1 QARNTSRTS
10 TTETSRND
18 TPTPT
23 SHDLERSDSGPD
35 QTPRHD
41 TPGGPITGNRV
52 VPCSWQKTAQSG
64 PMIMAGDTTTG
75 TRPGAPG
82 GGCRLPRPTPAQ
94 PGQIRPGT
102 IPGGLRRFP
111 PGITDHFPSLV
122 RRLTE
127 GWRFPCL
134 RRVSQYRSGVV
145 AAAGW

>member
-1 QARNTSRTS
+1 MIIPAGTSPDREALANRTRPGRAGGAHRA
-10 TTETSRND
+10 TRDGNATVTSAIRHPSPVGGASLGRP
-18 TPTPT
+18 PTLGRGAP
-23 SHDLERSDSGPD
+23 
-35 QTPRHD
+35 
-41 TPGGPITGNRV
+41 
-52 VPCSWQKTAQSG
+52 
-64 PMIMAGDTTTG
+64 DTTTG